1 VHIGLCSPQW
11 PAAGAANG
19 IVSYVSVVRDYLLSQ
34 GHNVSI
40 IAGGRLFDQEG
51 RDHPL
56 SSTQAGSRPGRA
68 WLNRVVRQLA
78 NRNGALPAVGWDV
91 AEQIRTARK
100 LVPLDLIEME
110 ESFGWC
116 DVVRRRSGVPVV
128 VRLHGPSVLSPP
140 RQRTRNEQ
148 VQYRQRIAAEARGM
162 LSAPSIT
169 SPSQALMGA
178 ICERYSM
185 PRRGLRSVIPNPV
198 RLVLPAG
205 RWRLDDCDRNHILM
219 VGRFDRW
226 KGADTM
232 LDAFE
237 RLLAWRPQARLTL
250 VGPDSGIDIAPGQT
264 LGFQAYA
271 STRLA
276 PLTRARVTFT
286 GTLPPARIA
295 ELRRSAYVS
304 VVTSR
309 RENFPYALIEG
320 LAAGCPTV
328 STAWEGSD
336 EIVADGV
343 SGMLVPVGEAEA
355 LALRLAWLMNNPE
368 QACRIAENGYRR
380 CHSMFSAQ
388 AVGAQL
394 VRHYEATL
402 EAARRS

>member
-1 VHIGLCSPQW
+1 
-11 PAAGAANG
+11 
-19 IVSYVSVVRDYLLSQ
+19 
-34 GHNVSI
+34 
-40 IAGGRLFDQEG
+40 
-51 RDHPL
+51 
-56 SSTQAGSRPGRA
+56 
-68 WLNRVVRQLA
+68 
-78 NRNGALPAVGWDV
+78 
-91 AEQIRTARK
+91 
-100 LVPLDLIEME
+100 
-110 ESFGWC
+110 
-116 DVVRRRSGVPVV
+116 
-128 VRLHGPSVLSPP
+128 
-140 RQRTRNEQ
+140 
-148 VQYRQRIAAEARGM
+148 
-162 LSAPSIT
+162 
-169 SPSQALMGA
+169 
-178 ICERYSM
+178 
-185 PRRGLRSVIPNPV
+185 
-198 RLVLPAG
+198 
-205 RWRLDDCDRNHILM
+205 
-219 VGRFDRW
+219 
-226 KGADTM
+226 
-232 LDAFE
+232 
-237 RLLAWRPQARLTL
+237 
-250 VGPDSGIDIAPGQT
+250 
-264 LGFQAYA
+264 
-271 STRLA
+271 
-276 PLTRARVTFT
+276 VTFT